1 MLYVCVCA
9 GTIHT
14 RNIANDILDV
24 TFINS
29 HSTSIST
36 LPMLICRRTG
46 HSVIGRDEEIR
57 RTIQILSRRT
67 KNNPILIG
75 EPGVGKTAV
84 AEGLALRIA
93 VGDVPTSLQGKTVFS
108 LDLGS
113 LVAGAKYRGEFEE
126 RLKAV
131 IKEVTES
138 DAGIILFI
146 DEVHQVVGAGKT
158 DGAMDAG
165 NLLKPMLARGQLRC
179 IGATTLDE
187 YKKYVEKDPALERR
201 FQKVLV
207 DAPTVE
213 DTISILR
220 GLKERYEVH
229 HGVRIEDAAL
239 VAAAVMSDRYIADRF
254 LPDKA
259 IDLVDESAARLKMEM
274 TSKPAAIDRIDRK
287 ILQLQMEKLSLTND
301 DNPAALKRLASI
313 DEQMQRLQERQQGM
327 MAKWQTERDAVNAVQ
342 EIKKKVDA
350 CRVEIDKAE
359 GAYDL
364 SLAAKLKYQE
374 LPALQKELATAEA
387 QAAER
392 KGSLMRDQVPLPLAS
407 ASSSSRRGL

>member
-1 MLYVCVCA
+1 
-9 GTIHT
+9 
-14 RNIANDILDV
+14 
-24 TFINS
+24 
-29 HSTSIST
+29 
-36 LPMLICRRTG
+36 
-46 HSVIGRDEEIR
+46 
-57 RTIQILSRRT
+57 
-67 KNNPILIG
+67 
-75 EPGVGKTAV
+75 
-84 AEGLALRIA
+84 
-93 VGDVPTSLQGKTVFS
+93 
-108 LDLGS
+108 
-113 LVAGAKYRGEFEE
+113 
-126 RLKAV
+126 
-131 IKEVTES
+131 
-138 DAGIILFI
+138 
-146 DEVHQVVGAGKT
+146 
-158 DGAMDAG
+158 
-165 NLLKPMLARGQLRC
+165 
-179 IGATTLDE
+179 
-187 YKKYVEKDPALERR
+187 
-201 FQKVLV
+201 
-207 DAPTVE
+207 VE

-392 KGSLMRDQVPLPLAS
+392 KGSLMRDQVPLPS
-407 ASSSSRRGL
+407 PCASSSSRRGFPKV